1 MTSNDLPS
9 EKRDGATDP
18 NDQNSHEQL
27 LSELR
32 SGYGDL
38 VSDVT
43 ESCLPDTRTEE
54 LVTLLVEHQRQLDNR
69 GEVERER
76 SLELTNIVAE
86 SLAEVEDATVV
97 SPENLPADRTLGGG
111 EAVITPDE
119 RTEVVKIL
127 TSILFAISD
136 TPSQ

>member
-9 EKRDGATDP
+9 NKCDGATDA
-18 NDQNSHEQL
+18 QTAITTEQL
-27 LSELR
+27 LSELQAD
-32 SGYGDL
+32 YADL
-38 VSDVT
+38 VGDVT
-43 ESCLPDTRTEE
+43 ESCLPDTRTDE

-69 GEVERER
+69 GEVARER
-76 SLELTNIVAE
+76 SRELTNIVAE

-97 SPENLPADRTLGGG
+97 SPENLPVDRTLGGG